1 MTIRLTTKSKK
12 IINDFS
18 RKGPAQFKKGLK
30 KSIFKISND
39 IRAKGSQLAP
49 YDTGTLRRSII
60 ADFSKGG
67 LRGSVG
73 SNVPYARIH
82 DQGGTIKA
90 HEILPKRGKFLR
102 FTANGVEVFAK
113 KVRKPSRKVLP
124 YRGKGYLTPAFNE
137 QANGKA
143 EKTIIKFVKKQFE

>member
-1 MTIRLTTKSKK
+1 MSIRLTAKSKK
-12 IINDFS
+12 IIDDFS
-18 RKGPAQFKKGLK
+18 RRGPDKFKKGLK
-30 KSIFKISND
+30 KSVFKISND

-60 ADFSKGG
+60 ADFSNAG

-82 DQGGTIKA
+82 DQGGTIRA
-90 HEILPKRGKFLR
+90 HEILPKRGKYLR
-102 FTANGVEVFAK
+102 FMSNGVEVFAK

-137 QANGKA
+137 QARGKA
-143 EKTIIKFVKKQFE
+143 EDTIVRLVKKQFE